1 MFGDDFFVGNP
12 KNSVFYD
19 MLKFATY
26 ACISALGVKKQ
37 KQRGNNA
44 LGGQMICLGLIK
56 TLWRNTLFAKISDWI
71 V

>member
-1 MFGDDFFVGNP
+1 MFGDDFLWETP
-12 KNSVFYD
+12 KTAYFTT
-19 MLKFATY
+19 FATY

>member
-26 ACISALGVKKQ
+26 ACNSALGVKKTKTKG
-37 KQRGNNA
+37 KQAVGRLNN
-44 LGGQMICLGLIK
+44 
-56 TLWRNTLFAKISDWI
+56 LFGTD
-71 V
+71 

>member
-1 MFGDDFFVGNP
+1 VGNP

-19 MLKFATY
+19 MLKFVIY

-37 KQRGNNA
+37 KTKEKQCVGRPNN
-44 LGGQMICLGLIK
+44 LFGTDKDI
-56 TLWRNTLFAKISDWI
+56 WRNTLFAKISDWI